1 VAALVRAAA
10 TGSLAHRVAD
20 VAMNDDDT
28 PIFVTQPLLPPL
40 DELMPYLEQIWANK
54 YVTNGGQFH
63 QQLEA
68 ALCEHLGVKH
78 ISLFANGT
86 IALMTALQSL
96 GVKGEVITTPY
107 SFVATAHAMMWNGIK
122 PVFADIDPATF
133 NLDPARIEA
142 AITPETTAI
151 MPVHCYGRPCDVKA
165 IDAIARRHQLKVIY
179 DAAHAF
185 GVRHDGISV
194 LTQGD
199 LSVLSFHGT
208 KVFHTFEGGAIVS
221 PDSATKRHLD
231 NLKNFGIVDE
241 VTVSV
246 PGINGKMSEFNA
258 AFGLLEL
265 KHIELALAK
274 RRAIDR
280 HYRQALADVPGI
292 TCLPHGAGVMP
303 NGAYFPILVGPAYQS
318 SRDELYQ
325 KLRDAGVIA
334 RRYFYPL
341 ISDFPMYRTMPSA
354 DPANLPAASQIA
366 GQVLCLPIYPDLS
379 AKQMNRIVGVIVHAC
394 VV

>member
-1 VAALVRAAA
+1 
-10 TGSLAHRVAD
+10 
-20 VAMNDDDT
+20 MNDDDS

-40 DELMPYLEQIWANK
+40 AELTPYLEQIWANK
-54 YVTNGGQFH
+54 YVTNGGPFH

-107 SFVATAHAMMWNGIK
+107 SFVATAHAMMWNGIR
-122 PVFADIDPATF
+122 PVFADSDPATF

-185 GVRHDGISV
+185 AVRQDGISV
-194 LTQGD
+194 LTHGD

-258 AFGLLEL
+258 AFGLLQL
-265 KHIELALAK
+265 KHIELALTK

-280 HYRQALADVPGI
+280 HYREALADLPGI
-292 TCLPHGAGVMP
+292 TCLPHGAGVIP
-303 NGAYFPILVGPAYQS
+303 NGAYFPILVGPAFPLR
-318 SRDELYQ
+318 RDELYQ
-325 KLRDAGVIA
+325 KLRDAGIIA

-366 GQVLCLPIYPDLS
+366 SQVLCLPIFPDLS
-379 AKQMNRIVGVIVHAC
+379 AEQMERIVGVILRA
-394 VV
+394 